1 MHYIC
6 SFMYDYSST
15 TLFCEILVSI
25 FCIHVFFR
33 KIAILIFKSC
43 TVHRIKFT
51 KNLTLNLFNKIRESI
66 AINEASFL
74 SIVPMKV
81 KVKRQSIV
89 CCKMFCKL
97 FYSKNSRLLFKIRI
111 YIESIQVFTE
121 NVHSE
126 MSSINS
132 VYIYHRDNHKHKHFS

>member
-1 MHYIC
+1 
-6 SFMYDYSST
+6 MYDYSST

-43 TVHRIKFT
+43 TVHRIQFT

-81 KVKRQSIV
+81 KVKR
-89 CCKMFCKL
+89 
-97 FYSKNSRLLFKIRI
+97 
-111 YIESIQVFTE
+111 
-121 NVHSE
+121 
-126 MSSINS
+126 
-132 VYIYHRDNHKHKHFS
+132 